1 MKSVRTSLRPIQR
14 LLHSGV
20 LDAFHI
26 TPLGDSDVPQRSRVS
41 FLSTEMT
48 EAKQIG
54 VRGLSCYGF
63 RLLDGTFLYALVLTF
78 LPIFLISIRYGP
90 VALFPRTALSWR
102 VHKPEDITPRSLSLF
117 AMLEPKID
125 ILVIGAGDK
134 KNIDKV
140 RSQIIGFLREHR
152 IGLEISDSASFYY
165 NFNAIATFNFLNA
178 EGRYVAAGLYPP
190 DDMVVT
196 DAEYGRVMN
205 LLKGWDTLDENPLL
219 MGLNDSLN
227 HTEDLIKKLWS
238 GKGDFKAVRDRI
250 LASPEEREAMYIEAV
265 EKRKQKML
273 SDKSDES

>member
-1 MKSVRTSLRPIQR
+1 RGQYSDIRKTVHYSINFWICSV
-14 LLHSGV
+14 
-20 LDAFHI
+20 
-26 TPLGDSDVPQRSRVS
+26 VP
-41 FLSTEMT
+41 
-48 EAKQIG
+48 
-54 VRGLSCYGF
+54 YGF
-63 RLLDGTFLYALVLTF
+63 
-78 LPIFLISIRYGP
+78 PPSILRCRYGP

-152 IGLEISDSASFYY
+152 IGLEISDSAS
-165 NFNAIATFNFLNA
+165 
-178 EGRYVAAGLYPP
+178 RYVAAGLYPP

>member
-1 MKSVRTSLRPIQR
+1 MRISQIRPLPRVLQCRR
-14 LLHSGV
+14 LASDSDSRRGDTGV
-20 LDAFHI
+20 LDGFHI

-63 RLLDGTFLYALVLTF
+63 RLIDGSFL
-78 LPIFLISIRYGP
+78 YGP
-90 VALFPRTALSWR
+90 VALFPKTALSWR
-102 VHKPEDITPRSLSLF
+102 VHTPDDITPRSLSLF

-134 KNIDKV
+134 KNIDKSV
-140 RSQIIGFLREHR
+140 CCQYLNKAKLKITVFLFGRESLP
-152 IGLEISDSASFYY
+152 IAVKMED
-165 NFNAIATFNFLNA
+165 AIATFNFLNA

-219 MGLNDSLN
+219 VGINDSIN
-227 HTEDLIKKLWS
+227 HTEDLVKRLWS
-238 GKGDFKAVRDRI
+238 GTGDFKAVRDRV
-250 LASPEEREAMYIEAV
+250 LAPPEEREAKYIEDA
-265 EKRKQKML
+265 EKRKRKKL
-273 SDKSDES
+273 LDGTDDS

>member
-1 MKSVRTSLRPIQR
+1 MKSVRTSLRPMQR
-14 LLHSGV
+14 LLQSRRLAADDADSRRGDTGV
-20 LDAFHI
+20 LDGFHI

-63 RLLDGTFLYALVLTF
+63 RLLDGTFLY
-78 LPIFLISIRYGP
+78 GP
-90 VALFPRTALSWR
+90 VALFPKTALSWR

-152 IGLEISDSASFYY
+152 IGLEISDSED
-165 NFNAIATFNFLNA
+165 AIATFNFLNA

-219 MGLNDSLN
+219 MGLNDSIN

-250 LASPEEREAMYIEAV
+250 LASPEEREAKYIEAL
-265 EKRKQKML
+265 EKRKRKML
-273 SDKSDES
+273 SDKSGKS

>member
-1 MKSVRTSLRPIQR
+1 
-14 LLHSGV
+14 
-20 LDAFHI
+20 
-26 TPLGDSDVPQRSRVS
+26 
-41 FLSTEMT
+41 
-48 EAKQIG
+48 
-54 VRGLSCYGF
+54 
-63 RLLDGTFLYALVLTF
+63 
-78 LPIFLISIRYGP
+78 
-90 VALFPRTALSWR
+90 
-102 VHKPEDITPRSLSLF
+102 
-117 AMLEPKID
+117 MLEPKID

-165 NFNAIATFNFLNA
+165 DLEDAIATFNFLNA

-250 LASPEEREAMYIEAV
+250 LASPEEREAMYIEAL
-265 EKRKQKML
+265 EKRKRKML
-273 SDKSDES
+273 SDKPDES